1 MTACKGKKT
10 NFYLEGCWAYLYK
23 RTCLFRTKTRK
34 SLDFAETVGRCVHI
48 SDAVKRTFH
57 LQHVIQFS
65 YSHNL
70 LVLMAMKL
78 MAKFSSKAEVSLQL
92 PSTWRRPSYTCQ
104 YQRFE
109 KLHQGA
115 SETLFR
121 LNAETELK
129 TIFST
134 QSTYSI
140 WSVMQIIYYLHS
152 KLMEPSC
159 NCLGA
164 REGGVV
170 VVVVVMWWFFGS

>member
-1 MTACKGKKT
+1 MKKWRSIHLLMTACKGKKT

-23 RTCLFRTKTRK
+23 CTCLFRTKTWK

-104 YQRFE
+104 YHVLRNSTKVPL
-109 KLHQGA
+109 KLC
-115 SETLFR
+115 LDWM
-121 LNAETELK
+121 LK
-129 TIFST
+129 QNWKQFS
-134 QSTYSI
+134 
-140 WSVMQIIYYLHS
+140 LHS
-152 KLMEPSC
+152 RHIPFERLCK
-159 NCLGA
+159 
-164 REGGVV
+164 
-170 VVVVVMWWFFGS
+170 